1 MPDETFCI
9 NVIGRGYPVPK
20 NAFRWCTDRLKI
32 RPTSVFLQEQ
42 IDEKQEA
49 IVLLGTRY
57 A

>member
-32 RPTSVFLQEQ
+32 RPTSVFLKEQ